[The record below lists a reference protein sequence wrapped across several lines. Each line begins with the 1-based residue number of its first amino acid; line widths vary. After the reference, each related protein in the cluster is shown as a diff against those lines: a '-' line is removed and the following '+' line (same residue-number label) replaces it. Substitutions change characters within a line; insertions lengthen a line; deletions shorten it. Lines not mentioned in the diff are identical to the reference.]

1 MTTGIL
7 PKPRQSPPHL
17 RGKAQVREIPRRLGP
32 LSNLT
37 LGPLIDWLRHRR
49 RVHRWSPDLASGR
62 RGEDLAHRFLRK
74 QGFTIVARNY
84 RLASGLAEADVIGWQ
99 GGELVFVEVKTRRST
114 EFGPPDRAV
123 GEEKRIHIRRVAREY
138 ARKTNT
144 PMDRVRFDLVNVIL
158 SDPPELE
165 WLRGAF

>member
-1 MTTGIL
+1 M
-7 PKPRQSPPHL
+7 
-17 RGKAQVREIPRRLGP
+17 LG
-32 LSNLT
+32 T
-37 LGPLIDWLRHRR
+37 LFDWLRHRKR
-49 RVHRWSPDLASGR
+49 LHVWSPDLASGR
-62 RGEDLAHRFLRK
+62 RGEDLAHRYLQR

-84 RLASGLAEADVIGWQ
+84 RLSSGSAETDVIGWQ
-99 GGELVFVEVKTRRST
+99 GGELVFVEVKTRRSA

-123 GEEKRIHIRRVAREY
+123 GEEKRQHIRRAAREY

-158 SDPPELE
+158 SDRPEIE

>member
-1 MTTGIL
+1 MLGSSL
-7 PKPRQSPPHL
+7 L
-17 RGKAQVREIPRRLGP
+17 GRLF
-32 LSNLT
+32 
-37 LGPLIDWLRHRR
+37 DWLRHRR
-49 RVHRWSPDLASGR
+49 RVRRWTPDLASGR
-62 RGEDLAHRFLRK
+62 RGEDLAHRFLRR

-84 RLASGLAEADVIGWQ
+84 RLSSGSAEADLIGWQ
-99 GGELVFVEVKTRRST
+99 GGELVFVEVKTRRSA

-123 GEEKRIHIRRVAREY
+123 GEEKRTHVRRAAREY

-158 SDPPELE
+158 SEPPKLE

>member
-1 MTTGIL
+1 M
-7 PKPRQSPPHL
+7 
-17 RGKAQVREIPRRLGP
+17 LGRFF
-32 LSNLT
+32 
-37 LGPLIDWLRHRR
+37 DWLRHRKR
-49 RVHRWSPDLASGR
+49 LTRWKPDLASGR
-62 RGEDLAHRFLRK
+62 RGEDLAHRYLKR

-84 RLASGLAEADVIGWQ
+84 RLSSGSAEADVIGWQ
-99 GGELVFVEVKTRRST
+99 GGELVFVEVKTRRSA

-123 GEEKRIHIRRVAREY
+123 GEEKRAHIRRAAREY

-158 SDPPELE
+158 TDPPELE

>member
-1 MTTGIL
+1 MFG
-7 PKPRQSPPHL
+7 RFF
-17 RGKAQVREIPRRLGP
+17 
-32 LSNLT
+32 
-37 LGPLIDWLRHRR
+37 DWLRHRSRLR
-49 RVHRWSPDLASGR
+49 RGSPDKARGR
-62 RGEDLAHRFLRK
+62 RGEDLAHRYLQR

-84 RLASGLAEADVIGWQ
+84 RLASGSAEADVIGWQ
-99 GGELVFVEVKTRRST
+99 GGELVFVEVKTRRSA

-123 GEEKRIHIRRVAREY
+123 GEEKRRHIRRAAREY

-158 SDPPELE
+158 TDPPELE